1 MGFLTKQP
9 LNQKFANRRTM
20 FLILSV
26 ALFDAQSAK
35 AANCVD
41 ISRVLQ
47 STKRC
52 QQNGNFYQSAMNCL
66 ELFQREI
73 QKTKNKLSRS
83 LIDPSK
89 RKTDSSLTDAQSKN
103 YKSNDTNHLL
113 TENDLSALVMYGK
126 ISRLETEVFLKNL
139 KIAITWHSGPLDFEN
154 ESLMAYLSE
163 DRCYGE
169 PRQAIKK
176 ILAKMDS
183 MIADLEKSKAAA
195 AMIKEQSRHLASENG
210 IQSIPG
216 VDLINSG
223 PQGTVTPFVPVNPG
237 IRRSDVSGTE
247 KLKK

>member
-1 MGFLTKQP
+1 MHRFGPRQSLFL
-9 LNQKFANRRTM
+9 
-20 FLILSV
+20 FLAG
-26 ALFDAQSAK
+26 ALWGHEAG

-41 ISRVLQ
+41 ISRVLL

-73 QKTKNKLSRS
+73 QKTKNKLTQD

-89 RKTDSSLTDAQSKN
+89 RKSDGKLTDAQNKN
-103 YKSNDTNHLL
+103 YRSNDANHSL
-113 TENDLSALVMYGK
+113 TENDLSALVQYGK
-126 ISRLETEVFLKNL
+126 TSRFETEVFLKNL
-139 KIAITWHSGPLDFEN
+139 KIAITWHSGPLDFQN
-154 ESLMAYLSE
+154 DALMAYLSE

-176 ILAKMDS
+176 ILSKMDA
-183 MIADLEKSKAAA
+183 MIADLEKSKIAA

-210 IQSIPG
+210 IQSISG
-216 VDLINSG
+216 VDLVAPGQQSAV
-223 PQGTVTPFVPVNPG
+223 PQVIPVNPG
-237 IRRSDVSGTE
+237 IRQSDISGTE